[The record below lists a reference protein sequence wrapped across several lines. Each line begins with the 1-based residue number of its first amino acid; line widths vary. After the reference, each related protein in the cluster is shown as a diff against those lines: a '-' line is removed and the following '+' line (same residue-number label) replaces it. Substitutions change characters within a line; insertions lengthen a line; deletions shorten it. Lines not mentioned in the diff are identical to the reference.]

1 MVAMA
6 ESVTVCGTFFMILG
20 AIAWSDRHCNPRLR
34 RAHRAINLL
43 MKDARTSLD
52 AGG

>member
-6 ESVTVCGTFFMILG
+6 ESVTVCGTFFMILDG
-20 AIAWSDRHCNPRLR
+20 SAWSDRHCNPRLR
-34 RAHRAINLL
+34 RTHRTINLGTKERRNNL
-43 MKDARTSLD
+43 T